1 MLKKKLMRLG
11 WLALGLG
18 GLIAAAQPR
27 PAVAAPCC
35 STCEP
40 RYEACAA
47 ACAPGDSKCQ
57 LACTDR
63 LNSCDR
69 QCNPGC

>member
-1 MLKKKLMRLG
+1 MLKIKLARLG
-11 WLALGLG
+11 FLALTVGAL
-18 GLIAAAQPR
+18 AASQPR
-27 PAVAAPCC
+27 QASAAPCC
-35 STCEP
+35 SSCDP
-40 RYEACAA
+40 RYDACVA

-69 QCNPGC
+69 QCNPSC